1 MANRMFPE
9 HGCAKAAYAIESCLD
24 QRAFASAETLEAHH
38 TKASACLTAAVAS
51 IALTVVPTA
60 FAADTPAPVATAP
73 LKVVVL
79 PIRAQ
84 VTRVGFVKGEEV
96 AEWSAAARANLET
109 ALHEVVAQSS
119 ALELTAPPPVSAEET
134 SAIDEFIA
142 VANLAATQFGGACWY
157 GRAGAYRATA
167 DLALGPSLSFLR
179 DRTGADY
186 AIGMF
191 AVQVEQSKSL
201 SAVGTILTLSPL
213 AGANFYTLPAV
224 SCSYVTMFIADL
236 GTGEL
241 RWLNAESGYEVA
253 GFNFTDLRDPDSARK
268 LVGKVLEKYPDEP
281 RTGDGR
287 KTRTAGPTRPISPE
301 QGEFA
306 VQAPAGW
313 RVNYYDNLI
322 RATRDGRALNEIH
335 VELRDHQQSFLEIG
349 RRSTRYSS
357 AETLAEWFVEHLEQQ
372 KLPEL
377 RIIEVSTDAQLV
389 GKPAFRV
396 RHSYRLPDF
405 VGGARIEFVT
415 IGTAVPNGL
424 LIARLDAPQLGYFA
438 KALPAFEEAVQS
450 IVLKPRRHLH

>member
-1 MANRMFPE
+1 VADRTA
-9 HGCAKAAYAIESCLD
+9 GA
-24 QRAFASAETLEAHH
+24 RAL
-38 TKASACLTAAVAS
+38 AAVAS
-51 IALTVVPTA
+51 IALAVVPTVY
-60 FAADTPAPVATAP
+60 AAGTPAAVATAP
-73 LKVVVL
+73 LKVVLL

-84 VTRVGFVKGEEV
+84 VTKVGFVKSEQVE
-96 AEWSAAARANLET
+96 EWSAAARANLET
-109 ALHEVVAQSS
+109 ALQEVVAQSS
-119 ALELTAPPPVSAEET
+119 ALELTELPAVSTEET
-134 SAIDEFIA
+134 RAIDEFIA
-142 VANLAATQFGGACWY
+142 VANLATTQCGGACWY

-186 AIGMF
+186 AIGTF

-201 SAVGTILTLSPL
+201 AAVESILTLSPL
-213 AGANFYTLPAV
+213 AGARVFMLPSV

-236 GTGEL
+236 ATGEL

-253 GFNFTDLRDPDSARK
+253 GYNFTDFRDPDSARK

-281 RTGDGR
+281 RAGDGG
-287 KTRTAGPTRPISPE
+287 KTRTASPTRPISPE

-322 RATRDGRALNEIH
+322 RATRDGHALNEIN

-357 AETLAEWFVEHLEQQ
+357 AETLAAWFVEHLEQQ

-377 RIIEVSTDAQLV
+377 KIIEVSTDAQLV

-396 RHSYRLPDF
+396 RHSYRLPEY
-405 VGGARIEFVT
+405 VGGARIELVT